1 MDVIISAKKLEIDN
15 ELRAEANRR
24 AARLNEDYPAQ
35 KLTSVRV
42 LVSADHGKG
51 LAEIQMRAKNLDLHA
66 AAKGDSVMQAL
77 GKAFDK
83 VDTQLT
89 RYLDRVRDQSVKA
102 DPEMKEKIWTSA
114 ELSDTAENDDVKD
127 YEFGL

>member
-1 MDVIISAKKLEIDN
+1 MEVIISAKKLEIDA
-15 ELRAEANRR
+15 EIRAEANRR

-35 KLTSVRV
+35 KLISVRI

-51 LAEIQMRAKNLDLHA
+51 LAEIQMRAKNLDLHS
-66 AAKGDSVMQAL
+66 AAKGDSVLQAL

-89 RYLDRVRDQSVKA
+89 RYLDRIRDNSVKA

-114 ELSDTAENDDVKD
+114 ELSNTAEDDDVKD